1 MTYEIQKEKIV
12 ILGSGPA
19 GLSAAV
25 YAARAGLNP
34 LVIEGNKPGGQLM
47 GTTYIENWPGITSTL
62 GPSLMLD
69 MRKHATH
76 FGTRYIAQEIVQV
89 DLQQRPFLLTAQNG
103 KQIFCDALIIATGAT
118 PKLLGCPGEAL
129 YWARGVTTCAVC
141 DGSFYKDK
149 PVIIVGGG
157 DSAMENALF
166 MTNFT
171 KDITI
176 VHILSELTASKAMK
190 DKVLTDNNI
199 KIIYSSTV
207 TNILGNDKT
216 VEHVVI
222 SNTQTGETQ
231 TIPAS
236 AVFIAIGLTPNTHLF
251 KDQITLST
259 YGYIIL
265 KEHTHTSVPGV
276 FAAGDVADYRYRQ
289 AITSAGTGC
298 AAALDAERYLKD
310 LE

>member
-1 MTYEIQKEKIV
+1 MTCEIQKEKII

-19 GLSAAV
+19 GLSAAI

-47 GTTYIENWPGITSTL
+47 GTTHIENWPGTSSTL
-62 GPSLMLD
+62 GPTLMLD
-69 MRKHATH
+69 MRKHATQ
-76 FGTRYIAQEIVQV
+76 FGTRYMAEEVVQV
-89 DLQQRPFLLTAQNG
+89 NLQERPFVLTTKTG
-103 KQIFCDALIIATGAT
+103 KQASCDALIIATGAT
-118 PKLLGCPGEAL
+118 PRLLGCPGEDL

-141 DGSFYKDK
+141 DGFFYKDK
-149 PVIIVGGG
+149 PVVIVGGG

-171 KDITI
+171 QDITI

-190 DKVLTDNNI
+190 DRVLAHNTI

-207 TNILGNDKT
+207 TNILGNDKS
-216 VEHVVI
+216 VEQVVV
-222 SNTQTGETQ
+222 SNTQTGKTQ
-231 TIPAS
+231 TIPAA
-236 AVFIAIGLTPNTHLF
+236 AVFIAIGLTPNTQLF
-251 KDQITLST
+251 KDQINLTT
-259 YGYIIL
+259 YGYVAL
-265 KEHTHTSVPGV
+265 SEHTHTSVSGV